1 MRPKFIFLFLIVFS
15 SLSLVITDRDQLSN
29 RLDELEQIRAE
40 QRENEEDSPTPS
52 SEDSVISASASS
64 SDQSSSSSLG
74 EHQPADANKSVE
86 DMDLSNDDQNNDNAE
101 HLEQKNL
108 DEENEDSSPAEL
120 PTKMVHS
127 RSEGDLSLEEERAK
141 AYNQKNQENNN
152 HGAGGGGITSSE
164 SYNNFL
170 YWREPL
176 PVLDDIPDVDAIDN
190 NDEKSNTEK
199 ESESKDDET
208 PSTSSEGEDDAK
220 DEQKGNDSI
229 YVRELGKGRPEFV
242 LFFLLL
248 EFVLFLF

>member
-1 MRPKFIFLFLIVFS
+1 M
-15 SLSLVITDRDQLSN
+15 SN

-52 SEDSVISASASS
+52 SEDSVISASS

-108 DEENEDSSPAEL
+108 DDYTSPAL

-152 HGAGGGGITSSE
+152 NGTGGGITSSE
-164 SYNNFL
+164 SFNNFL

-208 PSTSSEGEDDAK
+208 PSTSSEGEDGAK

-229 YVRELGKGRPEFV
+229 YGDLHRETRTR
-242 LFFLLL
+242 LFF
-248 EFVLFLF
+248 FILFWGFFFLSSSKST

>member
-1 MRPKFIFLFLIVFS
+1 
-15 SLSLVITDRDQLSN
+15 
-29 RLDELEQIRAE
+29 
-40 QRENEEDSPTPS
+40 
-52 SEDSVISASASS
+52 
-64 SDQSSSSSLG
+64 
-74 EHQPADANKSVE
+74 
-86 DMDLSNDDQNNDNAE
+86 MDLSNDDQNNDNAE

-108 DEENEDSSPAEL
+108 DDEEASSPAEL

-176 PVLDDIPDVDAIDN
+176 PVLDDIPDVEAVDN

-208 PSTSSEGEDDAK
+208 PSTSLEGEDDAK
-220 DEQKGNDSI
+220 DEQKGNDFYLRSGI
-229 YVRELGKGRPEFV
+229 CIGKGGPEFV
-242 LFFLLL
+242 LFFLS
-248 EFVLFLF
+248 FFGDFFLSSSKST

>member
-1 MRPKFIFLFLIVFS
+1 M
-15 SLSLVITDRDQLSN
+15 SN

-108 DEENEDSSPAEL
+108 DEENEASFTAEL

-164 SYNNFL
+164 SFNNFL

-176 PVLDDIPDVDAIDN
+176 PVLDDIPDVEAIDN

-208 PSTSSEGEDDAK
+208 PSTSSEGDDDAK

-229 YVRELGKGRPEFV
+229 YVREFALGKEDQS
-242 LFFLLL
+242 LFFFLSFFGDFFFFRQAKAHDQLTHDGVAV
-248 EFVLFLF
+248 VLMD

>member
-1 MRPKFIFLFLIVFS
+1 M
-15 SLSLVITDRDQLSN
+15 SN

-52 SEDSVISASASS
+52 SEDSVISASS

-108 DEENEDSSPAEL
+108 DDYTSPAL

-152 HGAGGGGITSSE
+152 NGTGGGITSSE
-164 SYNNFL
+164 SFNNFL

-208 PSTSSEGEDDAK
+208 PSTSSEGEDGAK

-229 YVRELGKGRPEFV
+229 YGDLHRETRTR
-242 LFFLLL
+242 LFFFILFWGFFFFREAKAHDQLTHDGVAV
-248 EFVLFLF
+248 VLMD

>member
-1 MRPKFIFLFLIVFS
+1 M
-15 SLSLVITDRDQLSN
+15 SN

-101 HLEQKNL
+101 HLEQKTL
-108 DEENEDSSPAEL
+108 DEDASSPAL

-164 SYNNFL
+164 SFNNFL

-199 ESESKDDET
+199 ESQSKDDET

-242 LFFLLL
+242 LFFI
-248 EFVLFLF
+248 LFWGFFFLSSSKST

>member
-1 MRPKFIFLFLIVFS
+1 M
-15 SLSLVITDRDQLSN
+15 SN

-108 DEENEDSSPAEL
+108 DEENEAVTL

-164 SYNNFL
+164 SFNNFL

-220 DEQKGNDSI
+220 DEQKGNDFYLRKGI
-229 YVRELGKGRPEFV
+229 CIGKGRPEFV
-242 LFFLLL
+242 LFF
-248 EFVLFLF
+248 FYPFLGIFFLSSSKST

>member
-1 MRPKFIFLFLIVFS
+1 
-15 SLSLVITDRDQLSN
+15 
-29 RLDELEQIRAE
+29 
-40 QRENEEDSPTPS
+40 
-52 SEDSVISASASS
+52 
-64 SDQSSSSSLG
+64 
-74 EHQPADANKSVE
+74 
-86 DMDLSNDDQNNDNAE
+86 MDLSNDDQNNDNAE

-108 DEENEDSSPAEL
+108 DDEEASSPAEL

-164 SYNNFL
+164 SFNNFL

-176 PVLDDIPDVDAIDN
+176 PVLDDIPDVEAVDN

-229 YVRELGKGRPEFV
+229 YVREFALGKEDKS
-242 LFFLLL
+242 LFFFFILFWGFFFFRQAKAHDQLTHDGVAV
-248 EFVLFLF
+248 VLMD